1 MKKYSNYSGKVAIQQ
16 KVVSDY
22 RAVFFERLAESCS
35 GGVEVFA
42 GDTPTEPG
50 TQTVNHLHGANLY
63 NSKNLHF
70 LQEKVYSLWQKNFTS
85 WLKRHR
91 PDVLLVEANPR
102 ILSNYQGY
110 RLMKKWNR
118 PVIGWGLGSLDW
130 DIPVWMLSARKSFF
144 RQFYK
149 CFDLMIAYS
158 NKGADDYIAC
168 GVPKERVFIAPNSV
182 CAENAERTKEKIE
195 QNPTLVEQFKKTN
208 GFSDKPIIMFAGR
221 LIPSKR
227 VNDLIEACSVM
238 KSDYQLL
245 IVGDGPDRLKLENLA
260 KKLHSNVRFLG
271 YQSGEELAFSFSVA
285 DLFVLPG
292 SGGLAVQ
299 EAMIYGKPVIVASAD
314 GTQTDLVREGE
325 NGFHATPGD
334 IPALSQT
341 INESLKHRSRLSEMG
356 KESRRI
362 VTEEFNLNIMAQ
374 TFINAFNFVSTRNEN
389 PAEYCKS
396 D

>member
-1 MKKYSNYSGKVAIQQ
+1 
-16 KVVSDY
+16 
-22 RAVFFERLAESCS
+22 
-35 GGVEVFA
+35 
-42 GDTPTEPG
+42 
-50 TQTVNHLHGANLY
+50 
-63 NSKNLHF
+63 
-70 LQEKVYSLWQKNFTS
+70 
-85 WLKRHR
+85 
-91 PDVLLVEANPR
+91 
-102 ILSNYQGY
+102 
-110 RLMKKWNR
+110 
-118 PVIGWGLGSLDW
+118 DW

-325 NGFHATPGD
+325 NGFHATLGD
-334 IPALSQT
+334 IPALSQ
-341 INESLKHRSRLSEMG
+341 
-356 KESRRI
+356 
-362 VTEEFNLNIMAQ
+362 
-374 TFINAFNFVSTRNEN
+374 
-389 PAEYCKS
+389 
-396 D
+396 